1 MCLFGGLSWPL
12 RSYLGRDTVYSQ
24 VSGGFPE
31 SLQKDA
37 GILVEDIA
45 IPSKSFPVLNHSL
58 FTLPF
63 DGV

>member
-12 RSYLGRDTVYSQ
+12 RSYLRRDTVYSQ
-24 VSGGFPE
+24 VSGGFLQ

-37 GILVEDIA
+37 GILAEATA
-45 IPSKSFPVLNHSL
+45 IPSKSFPVLHHSL

-63 DGV
+63 DSM

>member
-12 RSYLGRDTVYSQ
+12 SSYLGRDTVYSQ
-24 VSGGFPE
+24 VSRGFSQ

-37 GILVEDIA
+37 GNLVEATA
-45 IPSKSFPVLNHSL
+45 IPSKSFPVLHHSL
-58 FTLPF
+58 FTLQF